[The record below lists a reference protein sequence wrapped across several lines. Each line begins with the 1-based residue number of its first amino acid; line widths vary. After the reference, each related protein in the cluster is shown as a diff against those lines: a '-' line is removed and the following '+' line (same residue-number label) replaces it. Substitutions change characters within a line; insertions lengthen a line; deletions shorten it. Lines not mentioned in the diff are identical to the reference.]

1 MILLLLLPGVRS
13 PPSTLYFVFFTLEMV
28 KMKKQL
34 LPLMLALSLSTGAA
48 VVPFTP
54 VLAAGTVPADVQTG
68 IDDAT
73 ATVSALGSISL
84 AALVV
89 ALVPFGSMLTLRFLH
104 MVLARV

>member
-1 MILLLLLPGVRS
+1 VFCVF
-13 PPSTLYFVFFTLEMV
+13 YFGNGET
-28 KMKKQL
+28 MKKQL
-34 LPLMLALSLSTGAA
+34 LPVMLALSLSTGVA

>member
-1 MILLLLLPGVRS
+1 
-13 PPSTLYFVFFTLEMV
+13 
-28 KMKKQL
+28 MKKQL
-34 LPLMLALSLSTGAA
+34 LPVLLALSLSTGIT
-48 VVPFTP
+48 VLPLTSP